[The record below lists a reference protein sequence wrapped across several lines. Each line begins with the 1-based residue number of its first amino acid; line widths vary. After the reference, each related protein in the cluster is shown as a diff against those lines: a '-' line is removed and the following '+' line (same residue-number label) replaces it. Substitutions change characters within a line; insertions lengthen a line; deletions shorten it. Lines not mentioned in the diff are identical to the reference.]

1 VTDLRKS
8 FSRSSRSDDK
18 HEKTRPFGTFTDDPV
33 PNALTSPTVYEQV
46 SQRSRSNSVAVRQQ
60 HPYATAS
67 PYVGQP
73 SPVAMNSQN
82 QRSDPHVKSLK
93 KVPTHL
99 RPSSRASLLK
109 ASMSTPDLRS
119 ASRQSAMRVKS
130 KTHWLSAETWCDAF
144 MFPRPRFL
152 LRHLEEGSVTPKR
165 RLVSPAGS
173 VIFGVMEVSAE
184 PKPLRNSQSASELRT
199 SKFPKAATT
208 CVDQNKTP
216 QSPSIARPR
225 SFALDD
231 LALPSPIPSL
241 ITYVFTSKEA
251 NRPC

>member
-1 VTDLRKS
+1 MTDLRKS

-18 HEKTRPFGTFTDDPV
+18 HEKTRLFGTSADDPV
-33 PNALTSPTVYEQV
+33 PNVLSSPAAYGQV
-46 SQRSRSNSVAVRQQ
+46 SQRPRSNSVAVRQQ

-73 SPVAMNSQN
+73 SPVLMNSQN

-93 KVPTHL
+93 KVPAHL
-99 RPSSRASLLK
+99 KPSSRASLLK
-109 ASMSTPDLRS
+109 ASISTPDLRS
-119 ASRQSAMRVKS
+119 ASRQSAMQAKA

-152 LRHLEEGSVTPKR
+152 LRHLEEGSITSKR
-165 RLVSPAGS
+165 QLVSPAGS
-173 VIFGVMEVSAE
+173 IISGVMEVSAE

-199 SKFPKAATT
+199 SKFPKEAATRP
-208 CVDQNKTP
+208 DQNNTP
-216 QSPSIARPR
+216 QSPSTARPR

-251 NRPC
+251 NRPR